1 MKHLILW
8 LAASTVAITLAP
20 AVAEEA
26 AQPAVT
32 VTPIKGPLYA
42 LMGRGGSVMASVGDD
57 GVLLVDANY
66 RETARVYDET
76 IRALAGDDAVPRFVV
91 NTHWHLDHTGG
102 NQFFAE
108 RGSVIVAHENIR
120 VRMSTRQDMKRRNRV
135 IEPSPG
141 PALPVVTYGD
151 SVALHFN
158 GDDIEVQHYPRGHT
172 DGDSVVYFA
181 AANVVHVGD
190 LVFAKRF
197 PFVDIDSGGNVF
209 GAIDNI
215 AEILARIDDRT
226 VVVAGH
232 GGITDKAGLAGYHR
246 MLVTTSNQVKEA
258 LAAGRSVE
266 EITAAGLGD
275 EWDSW
280 GTGFIDEAFWIRSIA
295 DSL

>member
-1 MKHLILW
+1 MKHLMLW
-8 LAASTVAITLAP
+8 LVATTAALPVVPALAQ
-20 AVAEEA
+20 EA
-26 AQPAVT
+26 SQPAVT

-42 LMGRGGSVMASVGDD
+42 LMGRGGMVVASVGDD

-66 RETARVYDET
+66 RESAPAYDEQ
-76 IRALAGDDAVPRFVV
+76 IRALAGDEAVPRFVV

-102 NQFFAE
+102 NLFFAE
-108 RGSVIVAHENIR
+108 RGSVIIAHENIR
-120 VRMSTRQDMKRRNRV
+120 VRMSTRQEMKRRNRV
-135 IEPSPG
+135 IEASPG

-181 AANVVHVGD
+181 AENVVHMGD
-190 LVFAKRF
+190 LVFANRF

-215 AEILARIDDRT
+215 AAVIARIDDQT
-226 VVVAGH
+226 VVVPGH
-232 GGITDKAGLAGYHR
+232 GAITDKAGLADYHR

-258 LAAGRSVE
+258 LAGGQSIE

-280 GTGFIDEAFWIRSIA
+280 GTGFIDEAAWIRSIA